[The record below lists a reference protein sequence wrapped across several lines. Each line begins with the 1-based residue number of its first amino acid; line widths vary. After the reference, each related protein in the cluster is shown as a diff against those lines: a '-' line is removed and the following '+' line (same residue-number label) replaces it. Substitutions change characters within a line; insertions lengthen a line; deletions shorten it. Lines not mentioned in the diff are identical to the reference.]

1 MSSLTKVWLNGYN
14 KWFLSDAKYDH
25 HFEKDG
31 IPLSALEIRDEYL
44 KNKAADI
51 VLVKGPDR
59 TPIDFDEEIGRD
71 KAEFAQTYTW
81 IEWDAYNN
89 MFTVWPD
96 FKTLLIMYED
106 DYFKNHILPET
117 EEKDVKKAY
126 SSLVQGIDYFLDF
139 VEKNRQIFQILF
151 QEMIYRNPRVKET
164 IDQIIKEFVNLFRH
178 QIDKGIQKGMINIT
192 DSEIASW
199 SFVCSIL
206 GMALTYLENPSIER
220 AKLARTISELVLLGL
235 FRREVP
241 QKTI

>member
-1 MSSLTKVWLNGYN
+1 MIRRYYSTSKTAKTRRGIETRQRIIDSAISLFAQKGYSRVRIIDILNSANVSPGAFYN
-14 KWFLSDAKYDH
+14 YFSNKEELF
-25 HFEKDG
+25 
-31 IPLSALEIRDEYL
+31 LEI
-44 KNKAADI
+44 
-51 VLVKGPDR
+51 VKLG
-59 TPIDFDEEIGRD
+59 GG
-71 KAEFAQTYTW
+71 A
-81 IEWDAYNN
+81 
-89 MFTVWPD
+89 
-96 FKTLLIMYED
+96 LI